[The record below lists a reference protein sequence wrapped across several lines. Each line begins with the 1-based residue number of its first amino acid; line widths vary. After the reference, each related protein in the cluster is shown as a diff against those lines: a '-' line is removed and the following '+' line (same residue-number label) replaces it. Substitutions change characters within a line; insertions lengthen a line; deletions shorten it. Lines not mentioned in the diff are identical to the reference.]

1 MARRR
6 SSFRQ
11 LNRFNASGI
20 RWIIRG
26 LAIGRFATRFF
37 SSLNRFINFL
47 EMGGYC
53 RDGKAQMMR
62 LSHSIAHV
70 ANLFDFFT
78 FADNLEKPR
87 IGFLHLSVILNSP
100 GWNDKAA
107 RVSQVMGASS
117 KRSAS

>member
-1 MARRR
+1 
-6 SSFRQ
+6 
-11 LNRFNASGI
+11 
-20 RWIIRG
+20 
-26 LAIGRFATRFF
+26 
-37 SSLNRFINFL
+37 LNRFINFL

-70 ANLFDFFT
+70 ANLSDFFT